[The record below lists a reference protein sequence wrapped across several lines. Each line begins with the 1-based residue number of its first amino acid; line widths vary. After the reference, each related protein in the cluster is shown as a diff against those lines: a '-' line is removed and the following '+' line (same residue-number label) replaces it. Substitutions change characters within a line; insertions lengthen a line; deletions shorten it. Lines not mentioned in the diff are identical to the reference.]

1 VWANVRTT
9 PLVCGNHASV
19 TMSILMLRHSRTAL

>member
-1 VWANVRTT
+1 VRTT

-19 TMSILMLRHSRTAL
+19 TIMTLMTEVKGRIGL